1 MARATHTWIPEQS
14 LTPKERA
21 GLRHTWGLALV
32 LVAFILISCI
42 YSVVTPLFESSG
54 EPFSLRYAL
63 TLAQTGRMP
72 DAILPTDWW
81 LQNDAYQPPLY
92 YALSSLFVHNIPKG
106 ALDSLLQ
113 YNPYSTLSIND
124 APGNKNIIMHP
135 LAGPDL
141 PQVRNSLYLL
151 RVLSLIMSLGTLL
164 LTYRVARILVPDN
177 PTLHLVAVALAAF
190 NPLFIVSSSSVN
202 STALLFLWLTLAVY
216 ISLNIIRQQRFD
228 WRWFIAL
235 GLSVGLAAIT
245 SVGGLIA
252 FVLLPLSAFLPK
264 RKDMSKGANKRALL
278 LLLSFIIALA
288 VAGWWYVH
296 NWVVYGQPLLLSF
309 AQAVAD
315 KVKAVPAP
323 RLFAKLFM
331 YWGVFGWGNIQAD
344 QAYYSFA
351 GILGTL
357 GILGLLVQLA
367 RIFWERT
374 DLKLTPWRV
383 WLAAIGWCLLAG
395 VWALSVKNLVQPQIM
410 GLLALSSILAVVIP
424 IGLRAWLPTQLGEI
438 FMWTMPGL
446 LLVMAVIIP
455 FRYII
460 PAYQPTPLLTL
471 EQVPRTIRD
480 VNLNY
485 EDQLFLLGYE
495 LSSDHVKA
503 GESATL
509 TLYWLCQQKIDLNY
523 TISIRIYGRDQTQIG
538 GIDTYPDSGR
548 RATQFLIP
556 GNVVRDEYVL
566 HLDKD
571 AVAPTAAEIR
581 VALFSATQSRYLR
594 VTDTRGQTVENT
606 PIVARLAV
614 VPSQIEQQAPQVKV
628 DFNLGNKVQLVG
640 YTLSSSELIPGGKW
654 LITLYWRPI
663 APLSEDYTVFIHLL
677 DDKGAQIAQ
686 VDEQPVNNYY
696 PTSLWQSQDTIQD
709 VHTVVLPANIP
720 PGNYTLSIGLYLLS
734 SGQRL
739 PIIPS
744 SPPVNEIRLGP
755 YSPAPR

>member
-1 MARATHTWIPEQS
+1 MPEQTLS
-14 LTPKERA
+14 PKDRV
-21 GLRHTWGLALV
+21 GSRHTWGLALV
-32 LVAFILISCI
+32 LLGFIVLSSI
-42 YSVVTPLFESSG
+42 YSAVTPLFEASS

-63 TLAQTGRMP
+63 TLAQTSRMP
-72 DAILPTDWW
+72 DAILPVDWW
-81 LQNDAYQPPLY
+81 QQNDAHQPPLY
-92 YALSSLFVHNIPKG
+92 YALGSLFVHNIPKG
-106 ALDSLLQ
+106 ALDSLIQ
-113 YNPYSTLSIND
+113 FNPYSTLSIND
-124 APGNKNIIMHP
+124 APGNKNIVVHP

-141 PQVRNSLYLL
+141 PQVRNSLYVL
-151 RVLSLIMSLGTLL
+151 RVLSLITSLGSLL
-164 LTYRVARILVPDN
+164 LTYRIARILVPSN

-190 NPLFIVSSSSVN
+190 NPLFIVSSSSANNN
-202 STALLFLWLTLAVY
+202 SLLFLWLTLAAY
-216 ISLNIIRQQRFD
+216 ASLHIIHQQRFD
-228 WRWFIAL
+228 WRWFMAL
-235 GLSVGLAAIT
+235 GLSVGLAAFT

-252 FVLLPLSAFLPK
+252 FVLLPLSAFLFK
-264 RKDMSKGANKRALL
+264 RNVMSRHNGKRALL
-278 LLLSFIIALA
+278 LLVSFVVALA
-288 VAGWWYVH
+288 VAGWWYVR
-296 NWVVYGQPLLLSF
+296 NWALYGQPLLLSF
-309 AQAVAD
+309 AQAIAD
-315 KVKAVPAP
+315 KVKAVPVP
-323 RLFAKLFM
+323 RLFTRLFM
-331 YWGVFGWGNIQAD
+331 YWGVFGWGNIRAD

-351 GILGTL
+351 GILGIL

-374 DLKLTPWRV
+374 DLQLTPWRV

-395 VWALSVKNLVQPQIM
+395 AWLLSARNLVQPQIM

-495 LSSDHVKA
+495 LSGDHVKA
-503 GESATL
+503 GESVTL
-509 TLYWLCQQKIDLNY
+509 VLFWLCQQKIDLNY
-523 TISIRIYGRDQTQIG
+523 TISIRVYGRDQTQIG

-556 GNVVRDEYVL
+556 GNVIRDEYVL
-566 HLDKD
+566 HLDQA

-581 VALFSATQSRYLR
+581 VAIFSATQRRYLR
-594 VTDTRGQTVENT
+594 VSDSRQQNLEST

-614 VPSQIEQQAPQVKV
+614 VPSQIEQQTPLVKT
-628 DFNLGNKVQLVG
+628 DFNYGNKVQLVG
-640 YTLSSSELIPGGKW
+640 YTLSSSELVPDEKW
-654 LITLYWRPI
+654 LITLYWRLI
-663 APLSEDYTVFIHLL
+663 APLGEDYTVFVHLL
-677 DDKGAQIAQ
+677 DDKGAKITQ

-696 PTSLWQSQDTIQD
+696 PTSLWQTQDIISDT
-709 VHTVVLPANIP
+709 HTVILPADIP

-744 SPPVNEIRLGP
+744 SPPVTDIKLGP
-755 YSPAPR
+755 YDLAPR

>member
-1 MARATHTWIPEQS
+1 MTRATPVWMPEQS
-14 LTPKERA
+14 VTPTDRV
-21 GLRHTWGLALV
+21 GFRHTWGLALV
-32 LVAFILISCI
+32 LLIFVVLSCI
-42 YSVVTPLFESSG
+42 YSAVTPLFEASG

-63 TLAQTGRMP
+63 TLAQTSRMP
-72 DAILPTDWW
+72 DAVLPADWW
-81 LQNDAYQPPLY
+81 QQNDAHQPPLY

-113 YNPYSTLSIND
+113 FNPYSTLGIVD
-124 APGNKNIIMHP
+124 APGNKNIVVHP
-135 LAGPDL
+135 VAGPDL
-141 PQVRNSLYLL
+141 PQVRNSLYVL
-151 RVLSLIMSLGTLL
+151 RVLSLITSLGSLL
-164 LTYRVARILVPDN
+164 LTYRIARILVPDN
-177 PTLHLVAVALAAF
+177 STLHLVAVALAAF

-202 STALLFLWLTLAVY
+202 SNSLLFLWLTLAVY
-216 ISLNIIRQQRFD
+216 VSLHIIHQQCFD

-235 GLSVGLAAIT
+235 GLSAGLAALT

-252 FVLLPLSAFLPK
+252 FVLLPLSAFLLK
-264 RKDMSKGANKRALL
+264 RNIMSRRNNKRALL
-278 LLLSFIIALA
+278 LLVSFVIALA

-296 NWVVYGQPLLLSF
+296 NWAVYGQPLLLSF

-315 KVKAVPAP
+315 KAKVVPVP
-323 RLFAKLFM
+323 RLFTQLFM
-331 YWGVFGWGNIQAD
+331 YWGVFGWGNIRAD

-374 DLKLTPWRV
+374 DLQLTPWRV

-395 VWALSVKNLVQPQIM
+395 AWSLSVRNLVQPQIM

-424 IGLRAWLPTQLGEI
+424 IGLRAWLPARLGEI
-438 FMWTMPGL
+438 FMWTMPVL

-460 PAYQPTPLLTL
+460 PVYQPTPLLTL
-471 EQVPRTIRD
+471 DQVPRTIRD

-503 GESATL
+503 GESVTL
-509 TLYWLCQQKIDLNY
+509 KLYWLSQQKIDLNY
-523 TISIRIYGRDQTQIG
+523 TISIRVYGRDQTQIG
-538 GIDTYPDSGR
+538 GIDTYLDSGQ

-556 GNVVRDEYVL
+556 GSVVRDEYVL
-566 HLDKD
+566 HLDKA
-571 AVAPTAAEIR
+571 AVVPTAAEIR
-581 VALFSATQSRYLR
+581 VAIYSATQSRYLR
-594 VTDTRGQTVENT
+594 VIDTRGQNLENT

-614 VPSQIEQQAPQVKV
+614 VPSQIEQSAPQVKA

-640 YTLSSSELIPGGKW
+640 YTLSSNELVPNGKW
-654 LITLYWRPI
+654 LITLYWRSI
-663 APLSEDYTVFIHLL
+663 APLSEDYTVFVHLL
-677 DDKGAQIAQ
+677 DDKGVKIAQ

-696 PTSLWQSQDTIQD
+696 PTSLWQTQDTIRD
-709 VHTVVLPANIP
+709 THTIILPADLP